1 MYSKIINPL
10 TNRKVN
16 IDSKLGIQTL
26 KNYLNN
32 LSGGKPSNSLPIG
45 KNFEDKLDKLEHEI
59 IGVPLPKD
67 MDMNARLD
75 YLEESQSY
83 ILWELQCSDGI
94 DFATDDEIDK
104 ALDVLQNPSWPNT
117 TPSEERRK
125 THRRIVLLE
134 KTIKLKKEIQ
144 KKLSVEESKPSLAEP
159 STEESMVP
167 KAG

>member
-16 IDSKLGIQTL
+16 IDSKLGLQIL

-32 LSGGKPSNSLPIG
+32 LSGGRPSNSLPIG

-59 IGVPLPKD
+59 IGESLPKD

-75 YLEESQSY
+75 YLEESQSN
-83 ILWELQCSDGI
+83 ILWDLQCWDGI

-104 ALDVLQNPSWPNT
+104 ALDVLKNPPEPNT
-117 TPSEERRK
+117 TPSEERLK
-125 THRRIVLLE
+125 THSRIVLLE
-134 KTIKLKKEIQ
+134 KTIKLRKEIY
-144 KKLSVEESKPSLAEP
+144 KKLGVEESEPSLDEP